1 MIESRFIAGDLTEKP
16 LNSVPITGKLRP
28 NTCEQSD
35 LSSDTDDGNAS
46 EDDAHDNRSEA
57 EEDAANILLSFMN

>member
-1 MIESRFIAGDLTEKP
+1 MTSPKSHLILFLSL
-16 LNSVPITGKLRP
+16 GKLRP